1 METTNQTGEPAAGQ
15 TGSRQFAEPSAR
27 HILHADLDAFYA
39 AVEVLDN
46 PDLAGKA
53 VLVGG
58 DPENRGVV
66 ATASYEAR
74 VYGVHSA
81 MPMRT
86 AVRLCPHG
94 VIIHPRF
101 DRYHQ
106 MSRSVM
112 DIFHE
117 FTELVEPLSMDEAYL
132 DITDAVDAGRLP
144 LAIALE
150 LKNRVHEVTGL
161 TLSVGAGASKS
172 VAKIASDLHKP
183 DGLVVVAPG
192 EEREFLAPLPVG
204 KLWGIGPKTGQRLK
218 ADGIETIG
226 DLASRSTGWFQ
237 RRFGKRAL
245 DVQSRALGE
254 DREPVRTER
263 EAKSVSA
270 ETTFATDLSGEDTLY
285 PHLTRLAGRVAQHLE
300 GKQLKGKTVTVKAR
314 LADFTTFTRQ
324 TTLPYSSG
332 SDAVILETAWRLFSR
347 ELTPGRSFRLLGV
360 GVSGFGEQEE
370 FQLPLFGEEQPA
382 EDRAPSQSNEDLI

>member
-1 METTNQTGEPAAGQ
+1 METTDHTKQPATVQTAPGQFGEL
-15 TGSRQFAEPSAR
+15 SMR
-27 HILHADLDAFYA
+27 HVLHADLDAFYA

-53 VLVGG
+53 VMVGG

-74 VYGVHSA
+74 AFGVHSA

-94 VIIHPRF
+94 IIVHPRF
-101 DRYHQ
+101 DRYRQ
-106 MSRSVM
+106 LSRAVM
-112 DIFHE
+112 DVFHE
-117 FTELVEPLSMDEAYL
+117 FTELVEPLSLDEAYL
-132 DITDAVDAGRLP
+132 DITELVDAGRLP
-144 LAIALE
+144 LAVALE
-150 LKNRVHEVTGL
+150 LKSRVHENTGL
-161 TLSVGAGASKS
+161 TLSVGAGTSKS

-183 DGLVVVAPG
+183 DCLIVVAPG
-192 EEREFLAPLPVG
+192 EEREFLAPLAVG

-226 DLASRSTGWFQ
+226 DLAAQSTGWFQ

-245 DVQSRALGE
+245 DVRAKALGE
-254 DREPVRTER
+254 DREQVHTER
-263 EAKSVSA
+263 ESKSVSA
-270 ETTFATDLSGEDTLY
+270 ESTFATDLSGEDNLY
-285 PHLTRLAGRVAQHLE
+285 PQLTRLAGRVAQHLE

-324 TTLPYSSG
+324 TTLPYPTGSG
-332 SDAVILETAWRLFSR
+332 DVILETAWRLFSR
-347 ELTPGRSFRLLGV
+347 ELTPERSFRLLGV
-360 GVSGFGEQEE
+360 GVSGFTEEEE
-370 FQLPLFGEEQPA
+370 FQLPLFGEELMA
-382 EDRAPSQSNEDLI
+382 EGSISAQ

>member
-1 METTNQTGEPAAGQ
+1 METTDHTKQPATVQTAPGQFGEL
-15 TGSRQFAEPSAR
+15 SMR
-27 HILHADLDAFYA
+27 HVLHADLDAFYA

-53 VLVGG
+53 VMVGG

-74 VYGVHSA
+74 AFGVHSA

-94 VIIHPRF
+94 IIVHPRF
-101 DRYHQ
+101 DRYRQ
-106 MSRSVM
+106 LSRAVM
-112 DIFHE
+112 DVFHE
-117 FTELVEPLSMDEAYL
+117 FTELVEPLSLDEAYL
-132 DITDAVDAGRLP
+132 DITELVDAGRLP
-144 LAIALE
+144 LAVALE
-150 LKNRVHEVTGL
+150 LKSRVHENTGL
-161 TLSVGAGASKS
+161 TLSVGAGTSKS

-183 DGLVVVAPG
+183 DCLIVVAPG
-192 EEREFLAPLPVG
+192 EEKAFLAPLAVG

-226 DLASRSTGWFQ
+226 DLAAQSTGWFQ

-245 DVQSRALGE
+245 DVRAKALGE
-254 DREPVRTER
+254 DREQVHTER
-263 EAKSVSA
+263 ESKSVSA
-270 ETTFATDLSGEDTLY
+270 ESTFATDLSGEDNLY
-285 PHLTRLAGRVAQHLE
+285 PQLTRLAGRVAQHLE

-324 TTLPYSSG
+324 TTLPYPTGSG
-332 SDAVILETAWRLFSR
+332 DVILETAWRLFSR
-347 ELTPGRSFRLLGV
+347 ELTPERSFRLLGV
-360 GVSGFGEQEE
+360 GVSGFTEEEE
-370 FQLPLFGEEQPA
+370 FQLPLFGEELMA
-382 EDRAPSQSNEDLI
+382 EGSISAQ

>member
-1 METTNQTGEPAAGQ
+1 METTDHTKQPATVQTAPGQFGEL
-15 TGSRQFAEPSAR
+15 SMR
-27 HILHADLDAFYA
+27 HVLHADLDAFYA

-53 VLVGG
+53 VMVGG

-74 VYGVHSA
+74 AFGVHSA

-94 VIIHPRF
+94 IIVHPRF
-101 DRYHQ
+101 DRYRQ
-106 MSRSVM
+106 LSRAVM
-112 DIFHE
+112 DVFHE
-117 FTELVEPLSMDEAYL
+117 FTELVEPLSLDEAYL
-132 DITDAVDAGRLP
+132 DITELVDAGRLP
-144 LAIALE
+144 LAVALE
-150 LKNRVHEVTGL
+150 LKSRVHENTGL
-161 TLSVGAGASKS
+161 TLSVGAGTSKS

-183 DGLVVVAPG
+183 DCLIVVAPG
-192 EEREFLAPLPVG
+192 EEREFLAPLAVG

-226 DLASRSTGWFQ
+226 DLAAQSTGWFQ

-245 DVQSRALGE
+245 DVRAKALGE
-254 DREPVRTER
+254 DREQVHTER
-263 EAKSVSA
+263 ESKSVSA
-270 ETTFATDLSGEDTLY
+270 ESTFATDLSGEDNLY
-285 PHLTRLAGRVAQHLE
+285 PQLTRLAGRVAQHLE

-324 TTLPYSSG
+324 TTLPYPTGSG
-332 SDAVILETAWRLFSR
+332 DVILETAWRLFSR
-347 ELTPGRSFRLLGV
+347 ELTPERSFRLLGV
-360 GVSGFGEQEE
+360 GVSGFTEEEE
-370 FQLPLFGEEQPA
+370 FQLPLFGEELMA
-382 EDRAPSQSNEDLI
+382 EGSISEQ

>member
-1 METTNQTGEPAAGQ
+1 METTDHTKQPATVQTAPGQFGEL
-15 TGSRQFAEPSAR
+15 SMR
-27 HILHADLDAFYA
+27 HVLHADLDAFYA

-53 VLVGG
+53 VMVGG

-74 VYGVHSA
+74 AFGVHSA

-94 VIIHPRF
+94 IIVHPRF
-101 DRYHQ
+101 DRYRQ
-106 MSRSVM
+106 LSRAVM
-112 DIFHE
+112 DVFHE
-117 FTELVEPLSMDEAYL
+117 FTELVEPLSLDEAYL
-132 DITDAVDAGRLP
+132 DITELVDAGRLP
-144 LAIALE
+144 LAVALE
-150 LKNRVHEVTGL
+150 LKSRVHENTGL
-161 TLSVGAGASKS
+161 TLSVGAGTSKS

-183 DGLVVVAPG
+183 DCLIVVAPG
-192 EEREFLAPLPVG
+192 EEREFLAPLAVG

-226 DLASRSTGWFQ
+226 DLAAQSTGWFQ

-245 DVQSRALGE
+245 DVRAKALGE
-254 DREPVRTER
+254 DREQVHTER
-263 EAKSVSA
+263 ESKSVSA
-270 ETTFATDLSGEDTLY
+270 ESTFATDLSGEDNLY
-285 PHLTRLAGRVAQHLE
+285 PQLTRLAGRVAQHLE

-324 TTLPYSSG
+324 TTLPYPTGSG
-332 SDAVILETAWRLFSR
+332 DVILETAWRLFSR
-347 ELTPGRSFRLLGV
+347 ELTPERSFRLLGV
-360 GVSGFGEQEE
+360 GVSGFTEEEE
-370 FQLPLFGEEQPA
+370 FQLPLFGEKLMA
-382 EDRAPSQSNEDLI
+382 EASISAQ